1 MKARATLPLRQGT
14 SRRPFQTFLLTYI
27 CSQEYIAGMDSQA
40 LFDVLVD
47 STRRRILALLATQG
61 ELCVCELTA
70 ALDEI
75 QPKIS
80 RHLGVLKEAGLV
92 SPRRE
97 GTWMHYRLADSLP
110 RWGSALLEALS
121 GGAVPELKTDLKR
134 LRAMA
139 GRPVRC
145 AA

>member
-1 MKARATLPLRQGT
+1 
-14 SRRPFQTFLLTYI
+14 
-27 CSQEYIAGMDSQA
+27 MDTQSI
-40 LFDVLVD
+40 FDALVD

-80 RHLGVLKEAGLV
+80 RHLGVLKDAGLV

-97 GTWMHYRLADSLP
+97 GTWMHYRLEDSLP
-110 RWGSALLEALS
+110 KWAAGLLASLS
-121 GGAVPELKTDLKR
+121 GGVVPELKTDLKR
-134 LRAMA
+134 LKSMA
-139 GRPVRC
+139 GRPERTL
-145 AA
+145 A